1 VEDDAMKIT
10 VDIDC
15 TPEEMRRAFGLP
27 DVQPMNEVVVAELQA
42 KLTEAVR
49 GLDPEKAWSAWAAP
63 GMQGLE
69 QMQRLW
75 GDFMARTAPKSGP
88 KGGRDV

>member
-1 VEDDAMKIT
+1 MKIT

-27 DVQPMNEVVVAELQA
+27 DVQPMNEAVVAELQA
-42 KLTEAVR
+42 KLLDAVR
-49 GLDPEKAWSAWAAP
+49 AIDPEKAWSAWATP
-63 GMQGLE
+63 GLQGFE

-75 GDFMARTAPKSGP
+75 GEFLGSATP
-88 KGGRDV
+88 KGGTKGGSGA